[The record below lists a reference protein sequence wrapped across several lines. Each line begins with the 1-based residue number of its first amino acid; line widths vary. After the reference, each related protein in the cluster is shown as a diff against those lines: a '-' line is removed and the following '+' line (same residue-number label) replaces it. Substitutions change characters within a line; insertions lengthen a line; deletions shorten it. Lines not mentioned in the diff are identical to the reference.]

1 MSQLTIMKN
10 NRQRFDNCDFSIRI
24 LFLWWPC
31 ALFDS
36 GFWII
41 LEMSPGVN
49 FKLNK
54 RFSVKEIRS
63 VGNKLLFFINE
74 YCLTKKV
81 SKSFAFSLKSVTKSQ
96 SCSREKEVMIGISL
110 LFKRRLSND
119 QQILELFSILY
130 NLFATLSNIALWNN
144 SAGFLIFLE
153 EFFTFGAN
161 HSFCYF
167 CESF

>member
-63 VGNKLLFFINE
+63 VGNKLLFFINVVWQRK
-74 YCLTKKV
+74 YQRALL
-81 SKSFAFSLKSVTKSQ
+81 FPWNLSQ
-96 SCSREKEVMIGISL
+96 SHKVVLVKKRFMIGISL